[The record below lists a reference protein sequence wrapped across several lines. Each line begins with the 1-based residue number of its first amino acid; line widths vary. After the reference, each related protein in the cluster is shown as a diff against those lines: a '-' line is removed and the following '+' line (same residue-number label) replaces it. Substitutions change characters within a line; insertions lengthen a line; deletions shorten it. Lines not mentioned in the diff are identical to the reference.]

1 MDIKREEY
9 ISKTSTIPAIME
21 RDSNLLESPLPGER
35 PSMQLLTL
43 PTASLSRS
51 RGCSIASY
59 RSEDAISNLSLGSLL
74 QPEFDEDFLSTASSK
89 YPAHENATNE
99 YAYT

>member
-9 ISKTSTIPAIME
+9 NAKTSTIPAIMT
-21 RDSNLLESPLPGER
+21 RDSGSAESPLPGER
-35 PSMQLLTL
+35 PCMQLLTL
-43 PTASLSRS
+43 PTAALSRS

-74 QPEFDEDFLSTASSK
+74 QPEFDEEFLSDVCFQADAMMSL
-89 YPAHENATNE
+89 
-99 YAYT
+99 

>member
-1 MDIKREEY
+1 MDIKRVEY
-9 ISKTSTIPAIME
+9 ISKTSTIPAIMA
-21 RDSNLLESPLPGER
+21 RDSGSLESPLPGER

-43 PTASLSRS
+43 PTAALSRS

-74 QPEFDEDFLSTASSK
+74 HPEFDE
-89 YPAHENATNE
+89 E
-99 YAYT
+99 YLGT